1 MTNVLAY
8 LSTSVITTSA
18 PLLIFRSGWLCRFF
32 GICG

>member
-1 MTNVLAY
+1 MTNFLAY
-8 LSTSVITTSA
+8 LSTSA

>member
-1 MTNVLAY
+1 MTILAY
-8 LSTSVITTSA
+8 LSTSA